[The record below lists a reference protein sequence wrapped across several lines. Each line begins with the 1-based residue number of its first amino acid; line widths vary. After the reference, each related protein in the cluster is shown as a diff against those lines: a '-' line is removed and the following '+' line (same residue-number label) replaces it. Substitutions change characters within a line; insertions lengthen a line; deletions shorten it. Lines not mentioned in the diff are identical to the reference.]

1 MNDVFKDGPSLA
13 DFLPDT
19 SQGYKAMAGASNPKM
34 AGQTA
39 NRDAIIGKLE
49 TVQDPEIPVNIYELG
64 LIYDIITHDGGDVD
78 ITMSLTAPGCPVA
91 GEMPQQVAN
100 AVASLNDESANQVG
114 LVSVTL
120 VWDPAWT
127 TDRMSEDAKMALDFM
142 AN

>member
-1 MNDVFKDGPSLA
+1 MNDAFQDGPSLA

-19 SQGYKAMAGASNPKM
+19 SQGYKAVAGAPNPSMAGKKAD
-34 AGQTA
+34 
-39 NRDAIIGKLE
+39 RDAVIKKLE
-49 TVQDPEIPVNIYELG
+49 TIQDPEIPVNIYELG
-64 LIYDIITHDGGDVD
+64 LIYDIITHEGGDVD

-100 AVASLNDESANQVG
+100 AVASLAENGQDQIGA
-114 LVSVTL
+114 VSVTL

-142 AN
+142 GD